1 MLDIQNVTIDGMEFQ
16 LVPLPSLKAARL
28 DKKVIS
34 ILAPVFGTVK
44 SLDDE
49 IDISKVV
56 DVVMDALSKL
66 SDEEYEKFII
76 DLCSG
81 VTCHKPGQPPVQL
94 MGENINELFRGAL
107 KTLYKLMY
115 EVMKYNKFSPFA
127 LMADSGNLTMIMS
140 LFAGQEETTKED
152 GRELETSEN

>member
-1 MLDIQNVTIDGMEFQ
+1 MEDSNMLDIQNITIDGMEFQ
-16 LVPLPSLKAARL
+16 LVPLPILKAARL

-34 ILAPVFGTVK
+34 ILTPVLGTVK

-49 IDISKVV
+49 IDLGKVI
-56 DVVMDALSKL
+56 
-66 SDEEYEKFII
+66 DEEYEKFII
-76 DLCSG
+76 DLCST

-94 MGENINELFRGAL
+94 MGENINELFKGAL

-127 LMADSGNLTMIMS
+127 LMADSGNLTTIMS

-152 GRELETSEN
+152 GKELETSEN